1 MKVQYGNTLDKD
13 SGEFASSVVFGVG
26 DGDTDI
32 TGVMN
37 YYHRNSI
44 FNHDRGYSNHTSK
57 FFASTNSSPFNLQL
71 SRDAVLA
78 AGVPPTALP
87 DDLDTFFG
95 HAPFFTNGTAPATDY
110 KYTPSRSS
118 STSMLSPKRCLIQ
131 NAMAGLLISTTRY
144 AVINW

>member
-1 MKVQYGNTLDKD
+1 MKDGASSIYGADAVAGVVNFKLRHDYRGAEVNVQYGNTLDKD

-78 AGVPPTALP
+78 AGVPPTVFQMTL
-87 DDLDTFFG
+87 
-95 HAPFFTNGTAPATDY
+95 
-110 KYTPSRSS
+110 TPSSVMR
-118 STSMLSPKRCLIQ
+118 RF
-131 NAMAGLLISTTRY
+131 
-144 AVINW
+144 